1 MISSIKIYFKSV
13 KPGITLLITIIL
25 IAKILSIYI
34 PIGTIS
40 GSILIGILVNQL
52 FSLDYNK
59 YKSGINVSE
68 KYFLP
73 ISIALMGF
81 SINSNILNS
90 INYKTLYSITILIL
104 FTIIISIII
113 GKIFNLPSKLS
124 ILIGVGNAICGSS
137 AIAAI
142 SPIVKADKDDIG
154 ISIAIINILGAIA
167 IFILPVYL
175 NLFFNGTIES
185 KGLIIGSTIQAVGQ
199 VTAAGFMIGN
209 QTGEIAT
216 LTKMIRI
223 LMLGPTLIII
233 TVIYLTSN
241 KKISLFPI
249 PLFIIGFTL
258 FFFISSLNVIS
269 TNVIVALQ
277 LISKFFLLLAMAAIG
292 FSISFKSIYKKGLK
306 VFFVASASF
315 TIQIIL
321 SVYLTKVI

>member
-1 MISSIKIYFKSV
+1 MISSIKIFIHSV

-34 PIGTIS
+34 PIGSIS
-40 GSILIGILVNQL
+40 ASILIGILVNQ
-52 FSLDYNK
+52 FFFLDYNK

-73 ISIALMGF
+73 IAIALMGF
-81 SINSNILNS
+81 STNSNILNS
-90 INYKTLYSITILIL
+90 INYKTLYSITIIIL
-104 FTIIISIII
+104 FTIIISIVI
-113 GKIFNLPSKLS
+113 GKTFNLSNKLS

-142 SPIVKADKDDIG
+142 SPIVKADKNDIA
-154 ISIAIINILGAIA
+154 ISIATINILGAIA
-167 IFILPVYL
+167 IFIMPTYL

-185 KGLIIGSTIQAVGQ
+185 MGLIIGSTIQAVGQ
-199 VTAAGFMIGN
+199 VTAAGFMIGE
-209 QTGEIAT
+209 QVGEIAT

-233 TVIYLTSN
+233 TAIYLSNN

-258 FFFISSLNVIS
+258 FFFISSLNILS
-269 TNVIVALQ
+269 NNTIIVLQ
-277 LISKFFLLLAMAAIG
+277 LISKFLLLLAMAAIG
-292 FSISFKSIYKKGLK
+292 LSISFESIYRRGLK
-306 VFFVASASF
+306 VFFVASTSF

-321 SVYLTKVI
+321 SIYLTKIL